1 MAASSAVPEP
11 GAAAAPVTLELELSS
26 RSGRPWRTGAT
37 TWRGDGDAEP
47 LKRGDALDRPTAA
60 AAAAA
65 AARTM
70 LALPPAMSPPS
81 TDAATDRPAP
91 KGGGDAEAAAE
102 AGEPATA
109 AASPRGFHV
118 RHESAAAEEEED
130 EEEGRTPIAWSRRS
144 ARDRWA
150 RDETEGG
157 ES

>member
-1 MAASSAVPEP
+1 MALAH
-11 GAAAAPVTLELELSS
+11 
-26 RSGRPWRTGAT
+26 GRHDLARRRRAGP
-37 TWRGDGDAEP
+37 P
-47 LKRGDALDRPTAA
+47 KRGNALDRPAA
-60 AAAAA
+60 
-65 AARTM
+65 T
-70 LALPPAMSPPS
+70 SPPS
-81 TDAATDRPAP
+81 SDADTDRQAR